1 MGAGK
6 KNAAPW
12 DGWDRLMTA
21 FRGFE
26 HVVREQ
32 QSLAPYTWFRLGGP
46 AEYFAEPTSV
56 EELQQLVK
64 HCAQHD
70 LPVRLLG
77 GGSRILVPDAGVK
90 GLVIHLAAPAF
101 GEITCVG
108 SSVRAGGGA
117 KLGLLVST
125 AVREGLGG
133 IESLVGIPGTVA
145 GALRGNAASSGA
157 SIGQWT
163 SAATV
168 MTRQGEILVRRREQL
183 RFSSGESSLDE
194 TVLLDATLELEP
206 ADVTEL
212 TRRMQKAWI
221 LKRTSTP
228 TGALGTGRI
237 FKDPQGVDA
246 AELIENAGLR
256 GQHVGA
262 ARVAESSA
270 NFIEVQAGATSDEVK
285 QLIQRMQEGVATA
298 LGVHLHCELE
308 LW

>member
-1 MGAGK
+1 
-6 KNAAPW
+6 
-12 DGWDRLMTA
+12 MTA

-32 QSLAPYTWFRLGGP
+32 QSLAPYTWFRLGGQ
-46 AEYFAEPTSV
+46 AEYFAEPTSSD
-56 EELQQLVK
+56 ELQQLVR

-77 GGSRILVPDAGVK
+77 GGSRILVPDTGVK
-90 GLVIHLAAPAF
+90 GLVIHLGAPAF
-101 GEITCVG
+101 GEITVQG
-108 SSVRAGGGA
+108 SSIRAGGGA

-125 AVREGLGG
+125 SVREGLGG

-145 GALRGNAASSGA
+145 GALRGNASSSGA

-168 MTRQGEILVRRREQL
+168 MTRQGEILVRRRDQL

-221 LKRTSTP
+221 LKRTSQP
-228 TGALGTGRI
+228 SGALGTGRI

-256 GQHVGA
+256 GHQIGS
-262 ARVAESSA
+262 ARIADSSA
-270 NFIEVQAGATSDEVK
+270 NFIEVQAGATSDDVK
-285 QLIQRMQEGVATA
+285 QLIRLAQERVAGA
-298 LGVHLHCELE
+298 LGVHLECELE
-308 LW
+308 IW